1 MWPLGVG
8 GGLLLVCRLL
18 DAVIVWRSWR
28 VSSVG
33 LALRACVRSFL
44 LSVCLG
50 LSVFWS
56 FANRQPRARAPR
68 NGPTDMQRHALDAVE
83 ALPLS
88 SRLAVFDKALSRAHM
103 HMKERDDF
111 ANRPGFVLSRRLVAR
126 NFSTSFNSGVL
137 MQPVFECP
145 LDLVKTRGVRL
156 RWDGGKWMCGLSFLG
171 RTRPCVVYS
180 IGSNFDDTF
189 ESDVQRL
196 VRTARAGTGCDVE
209 IYDPTLEDKKYGSTK
224 IKAFR
229 EKLAK
234 ERTGSLH
241 LIGLS
246 GDAALKGRAGK
257 LPMLSLPQMLA
268 SNNHTCVDVLKI
280 DVDGAESSTLRDTD
294 WSSMCIGMLLLE
306 HHGKNIQK
314 MTGKA
319 YTIGHALANVRRLE
333 QAGLLL
339 YSQEVVCP
347 YCDGATELAFVN
359 VTWAREMMSVGQ

>member
-1 MWPLGVG
+1 M
-8 GGLLLVCRLL
+8 R
-18 DAVIVWRSWR
+18 
-28 VSSVG
+28 
-33 LALRACVRSFL
+33 
-44 LSVCLG
+44 
-50 LSVFWS
+50 
-56 FANRQPRARAPR
+56 
-68 NGPTDMQRHALDAVE
+68 RHAVDAAE

-103 HMKERDDF
+103 RMRERDDF
-111 ANRPGFVLSRRLVAR
+111 ANRPEFVLSRRLVAR
-126 NFSTSFNSGVL
+126 NFSTSFNGGVL

-171 RTRPCVVYS
+171 RARPCVVYS

-209 IYDPTLEDKKYGSTK
+209 IYDPTLEAKKYGS
-224 IKAFR
+224 IKVKGFR
-229 EKLAK
+229 EKLARD
-234 ERTGSLH
+234 RTGSLH

-246 GDAALKGRAGK
+246 GDAGGAVLRDNKRQE
-257 LPMLSLPQMLA
+257 LPMLTLPQMLS

-280 DVDGAESSTLRDTD
+280 DVDGAESSTLRATD

-306 HHGKNIQK
+306 HHGRNIQK
-314 MTGKA
+314 ITGKA
-319 YTIGHALANVRRLE
+319 YTIAHALANVRRLE

-359 VTWAREMMSVGQ
+359 VTWAREMTMLEK

>member
-1 MWPLGVG
+1 MAEQRKTFCTLRCPHFGSTR
-8 GGLLLVCRLL
+8 C
-18 DAVIVWRSWR
+18 
-28 VSSVG
+28 VG
-33 LALRACVRSFL
+33 LQTSNLRAR
-44 LSVCLG
+44 G
-50 LSVFWS
+50 
-56 FANRQPRARAPR
+56 RIRKERAIH
-68 NGPTDMQRHALDAVE
+68 GPPLALAAIVDIGWDMWHALDAVE

-88 SRLAVFDKALSRAHM
+88 SRLAVFDKALSRAQM
-103 HMKERDDF
+103 RMKERDDF
-111 ANRPGFVLSRRLVAR
+111 ANRPEFVLSRRLVAR

-145 LDLVKTRGVRL
+145 LDLVKTRGVRV

-171 RTRPCVVYS
+171 RVRPCVVYS

-189 ESDVQRL
+189 ESDLQRL
-196 VRTARAGTGCDVE
+196 VRTARAGIGCDVE
-209 IYDPTLEDKKYGSTK
+209 IYDPTLETKKYGSTK
-224 IKAFR
+224 VKDFR

-234 ERTGSLH
+234 DRTGSLH

-246 GDAALKGRAGK
+246 GDAVLKDHKGRIGK
-257 LPMLSLPQMLA
+257 LPMLTLPQMLA

-306 HHGKNIQK
+306 HHGRNIQK

-333 QAGLLL
+333 QSGLLL

-347 YCDGATELAFVN
+347 YCDGATELAFIN
-359 VTWAREMMSVGQ
+359 VTWAREMITVGKEEARL